1 MKGLT
6 CRWTRWRGSAA
17 DDQGIALSMVLLI
30 TVAISG
36 LIAAMVI
43 IGTGALRSS
52 TGHAKFDQSLAA
64 AEAGIDSLLSELQA
78 DQAFTNAG
86 SVPSSWATAPP
97 TEAEEQAWARAAIL
111 AQDSSAVQ
119 DAGVGEYV
127 AIKPAGWNAV
137 YAMGWSPSKAAPN
150 ATARLIKAEYL
161 FAPYKPGNAILTSG
175 NLAFSSSVTVDVST
189 GFVDAKANVHTN
201 GEAAGTGCS
210 QTVNGTV
217 TSSGAYGVCGSVGD
231 TGSGGGFPLEDVPLV
246 DPRFVYNT
254 YASVY
259 ADDALGPDF
268 QWYDLCYD
276 GKVRRPGGV
285 GSAPCTGDELADL
298 EAGGTYRGWS
308 YADGSGTTAP
318 IWTMDSTTW
327 GPGIYYAYQSD
338 AVMDRNTT
346 VARATVLAEGDPNGG
361 PTSRCQM
368 KGGRITAKLVSVQA
382 AALPGIVFLAD
393 DDLEVTSNFE
403 GGIGLFGARN
413 QVKLET
419 SSNGITGTVIANDT
433 CTAGGDLNEVKNAV
447 INYDRNVEVP
457 LLDMIRTTQWLELKS
472 GA

>member
-1 MKGLT
+1 MT
-6 CRWTRWRGSAA
+6 T
-17 DDQGIALSMVLLI
+17 GIALAMVLLI

-64 AEAGIDSLLSELQA
+64 AEAGIDSMLSELQA
-78 DQAFTNAG
+78 DQALHQRGLGALVVGDHAADRGGGAG
-86 SVPSSWATAPP
+86 LGPRCDPGPGLAPLSRTPASGSTSRSS
-97 TEAEEQAWARAAIL
+97 R
-111 AQDSSAVQ
+111 
-119 DAGVGEYV
+119 
-127 AIKPAGWNAV
+127 PAGTSSTRWAGPR
-137 YAMGWSPSKAAPN
+137 ARPPPN

-175 NLAFSSSVTVDVST
+175 NLSFSSSVTVDVST

-201 GEAAGTGCS
+201 GEVDGTGCS

-231 TGSGGGFPLEDVPLV
+231 TGSGGGFPLEDVPAV
-246 DPRFVYNT
+246 DPRFVYDT
-254 YASVY
+254 FASVY
-259 ADDALGPDF
+259 ADPSSARTSSGTTCATTARSGV
-268 QWYDLCYD
+268 Q
-276 GKVRRPGGV
+276 RPG
-285 GSAPCTGDELADL
+285 SDPCSGDELADVSRRRHL
-298 EAGGTYRGWS
+298 PRLVVRGRVRHDG
-308 YADGSGTTAP
+308 ADLDHGV
-318 IWTMDSTTW
+318 DLV
-327 GPGIYYAYQSD
+327 GPRHLLRLPLRRGDGPQH
-338 AVMDRNTT
+338 DR
-346 VARATVLAEGDPNGG
+346 RPATVIAEGAP
-361 PTSRCQM
+361 PAARPSRCGM
-368 KGGRITAKLVSVQA
+368 KGGKITAKLVGIQA
-382 AALPGIVFLAD
+382 AALPGIVFMAD

-419 SSNGITGTVIANDT
+419 SSNGITGTVIANDN